1 MRTAL
6 AALALFLLGASAGV
20 GLAQT
25 PNPADP
31 GARAPE
37 ATTGTRSEVAEVR
50 GARAMIVAAH
60 PLATLAGREILA
72 AGGTAVD
79 AAIAS
84 ILVLNLVEPQSAG
97 LGGGGFMVLRDGA
110 QGTMTTFDGRETA
123 PADVDT
129 NLFRGPDGTPR
140 QFLDIVTG
148 GAAAGVPGLLAML
161 DLAHQRQGRLGWD
174 RLVAPAL
181 ILAEQGYPI
190 GGRLAALLAD
200 EPRLGEDPAARALFY
215 RPDGHPREAGERLYN
230 PEFAA
235 TLRMIAAEGPAAFY
249 RPPFAHRLVEAVD
262 AAPNPGRMTLA
273 DITAYRAVE
282 RVPICGMYLAWQVCG
297 MGPPSSGGIAVLQI
311 LGLVA
316 RKPGVPLDSE
326 DGVALTVEAMRLAYA
341 DRDTWVADPDRVAVP
356 DGGLVEP
363 AYLDRRARLIS
374 LEPGPRTAAPPG
386 EPRARAGALPAPN
399 AERDMPSTTHLSVVD
414 QAGNAVALTASIESA
429 FGARRMVGGFLL
441 NNQLTDF
448 SDVAEVAGRPVANRI
463 EGGKR
468 PRSSMAPTIV
478 LDANGS
484 VKAVLGSPG
493 GARIPGFVATTLIQ
507 ILALG
512 KGPAA
517 AVAAPHF
524 LDRNKGVELEAGTSL
539 EALAPALAARGYA
552 PRLGDLNSGLHVIVR
567 ESGGLVG
574 AADPR
579 REGSALGLN

>member
-1 MRTAL
+1 MRSIL
-6 AALALFLLGASAGV
+6 AALALVLLGASAGA

-25 PNPADP
+25 PGAADA

-37 ATTGTRSEVAEVR
+37 AATGTSAEVAEVR
-50 GARAMIVAAH
+50 GGQAMVVAAH
-60 PLATLAGREILA
+60 PLATLAGQQILA

-79 AAIAS
+79 AAIAT

-97 LGGGGFMVLRDGA
+97 LGGGGFLVLRDGA
-110 QGTMTTFDGRETA
+110 TRTLTTFDGRETA
-123 PADVDT
+123 PANVDP
-129 NLFRGPDGTPR
+129 NLFRGPDGAPR
-140 QFLDIVTG
+140 DFFDIVTG
-148 GAAAGVPGLLAML
+148 GAATGVPGLLAML

-181 ILAEQGYPI
+181 ALAEQGYPM
-190 GGRLAALLAD
+190 GKRLAALLAG

-215 RPDGHPREAGERLYN
+215 RPDGSPRQAGETLVN
-230 PEFAA
+230 PDFAA
-235 TLRMIAAEGPAAFY
+235 TLRMIAAEGPSAFY
-249 RPPFAHRLVEAVD
+249 SAPFARRLVEAVG
-262 AAPNPGRMTLA
+262 AAPNPGRMTVA
-273 DITAYRAVE
+273 DITAYRAME
-282 RVPICGMYLAWQVCG
+282 RAPICGLYLAWQVCG

-316 RKPGVPLDSE
+316 RRPGVALDSE
-326 DGVALTVEAMRLAYA
+326 DGVALTIEAMRLAYA
-341 DRDTWVADPDRVAVP
+341 DRDIWVADPDRVPVP
-356 DGGLVEP
+356 SSGLVDP
-363 AYLDRRARLIS
+363 AYLDRRAQLIS
-374 LEPGPRTAAPPG
+374 LAPGPRPPAPPG
-386 EPRARAGALPAPN
+386 EPRTRAGALPAPN
-399 AERDMPSTTHLSVVD
+399 VARDMPSTTHLSVVD
-414 QAGNAVALTASIESA
+414 QAGTAVALTASIESA

-478 LDANGS
+478 LDASNE

-512 KGPAA
+512 KGPAD

-524 LDRNKGVELEAGTSL
+524 LDRNRGVELEAGTVL
-539 EALAPALAARGYA
+539 EAMMPALAARGYS
-552 PRLGDLNSGLHVIVR
+552 PRLTDLNSGLHVIVR
-567 ESGGLVG
+567 DAGGLAG

-579 REGSALGLN
+579 REGTALALP